1 MRDLPLLVLLLAI
14 GFLLL
19 WLLQRH
25 TNNAS
30 WADAGWALAVGLVML
45 WWLASGQGDTGRRW
59 LAGSVVGLWSARLS
73 LHLWHRAWNSTEDG
87 RFQDLRREW
96 GARAQRNFLRYFL
109 FQVPLVLVFAL
120 PAAALAQDGRPLAAR
135 DMVAMLVA
143 ITGLAG
149 VSIADGQL
157 RRHRRVD
164 AGEVCRRGLWR
175 YSRHP
180 NYFFEWVFW
189 CAWPFMAPLS
199 ARGLLAWVTPIAA
212 YFLLTRIT
220 GIPPA
225 ERRALVRRGDDYRR
239 YQAQTSL
246 FFPRSPKVRKRT

>member
-45 WWLASGQGDTGRRW
+45 WWLASGQGDTGCRW
-59 LAGSVVGLWSARLS
+59 LVGAVVGFWSARLI
-73 LHLWHRAWNSTEDG
+73 LHLWHRAWSSTEDG
-87 RFQDLRREW
+87 RFQALRREW

-109 FQVPLVLVFAL
+109 LQVPLVLVFAL

-135 DMVAMLVA
+135 DIVAV
-143 ITGLAG
+143 
-149 VSIADGQL
+149 
-157 RRHRRVD
+157 
-164 AGEVCRRGLWR
+164 
-175 YSRHP
+175 
-180 NYFFEWVFW
+180 
-189 CAWPFMAPLS
+189 
-199 ARGLLAWVTPIAA
+199 LAWVTPVAA
-212 YFLLTRIT
+212 YFFLTRIT